1 MPNLC
6 LGTGGWP
13 NRFASGFEGLAGA
26 CDLAG
31 GGGATLAGVLP
42 AILSLSSC
50 PGFGWYGCAE
60 AVGDVL
66 GIPLMAWKSALF
78 FSGLAARVVAGF
90 AAAFLT
96 PPADTILFAGRVEP
110 LEPGGAEIR
119 LLRAF
124 GFGCVSR
131 CLRYE
136 RESSRSWS
144 HRVGQNELPRC

>member
-1 MPNLC
+1 M
-6 LGTGGWP
+6 
-13 NRFASGFEGLAGA
+13 
-26 CDLAG
+26 AG

-42 AILSLSSC
+42 AILSLSSW
-50 PGFGWYGCAE
+50 PGFGWNGCAE

-90 AAAFLT
+90 TAAFLT
-96 PPADTILFAGRVEP
+96 PPAGVILFAGRVEP

-124 GFGCVSR
+124 GFGCVSGCVCGMNANVVGR
-131 CLRYE
+131 RVIESDKMGCL
-136 RESSRSWS
+136 
-144 HRVGQNELPRC
+144 VTELAPVDQCKPIFQRLI